1 MVKLNFRP
9 DGTIDQ
15 LQKLV
20 NSSLLLNLGT
30 ATTSLI
36 IIFSTTII
44 RLAISELYVP
54 DVGFQQH
61 IVQKR

>member
-36 IIFSTTII
+36 IFSTTII
-44 RLAISELYVP
+44 RLAIKELYVP
-54 DVGFQQH
+54 DVGF
-61 IVQKR
+61 